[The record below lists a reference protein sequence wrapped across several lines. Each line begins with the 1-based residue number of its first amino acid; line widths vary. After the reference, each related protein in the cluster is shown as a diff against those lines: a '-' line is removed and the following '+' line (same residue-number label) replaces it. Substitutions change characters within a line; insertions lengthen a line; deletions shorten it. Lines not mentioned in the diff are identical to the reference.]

1 MLEEALAGAIGAILA
16 GIAFSAWRRRAVVS
30 AWWKRQR
37 AAARQDEA
45 RDEATRL
52 ATLTE
57 QVAERGT
64 ALGINLPVS
73 AAGNRITFA
82 NGEEI
87 TYITDF
93 RAYQAAMQSGRVDPA
108 RTYNTQP
115 PVPLTRRDRAWLEQ
129 WLNDHP
135 LD

>member
-16 GIAFSAWRRRAVVS
+16 AIAFSAWRRRTVIS
-30 AWWKRQR
+30 NWWTRQR
-37 AAARQDEA
+37 TAARQDEA
-45 RDEATRL
+45 RDEATQL
-52 ATLTE
+52 TTLRE

-73 AAGNRITFA
+73 AQGNRITFA
-82 NGEEI
+82 NGEVI
-87 TYITDF
+87 TYIPNLSVYKT
-93 RAYQAAMQSGRVDPA
+93 AMQSGRVDPQ
-108 RTYNTQP
+108 RTHPRQP
-115 PVPLTRRDRAWLEQ
+115 PVPLTRRNRAWLEQ